1 MVHAYSLFSDIDK
14 GLLKPT
20 CMIWKSVSF
29 DLSGVFVNDL
39 QPLTLAVLTI
49 LYLRVEVFG
58 KDIDAL
64 CL

>member
-49 LYLRVEVFG
+49 FESGGVW
-58 KDIDAL
+58 
-64 CL
+64 